1 MKKLFYLLGVAAV
14 LMATGCKKEKD
25 GGKSV
30 SCNLP
35 STPVPSEMVG
45 NWANGYNSSTQLV
58 DTYNGQYLG
67 NAWQSGK
74 FFHFSEDGKYA
85 EFYYM
90 ANSGLSSSTATRVI
104 GTVTFD
110 EAEGTFTFH
119 GCKGH
124 YRGWQNGQLT
134 VDRDATQDEV
144 ENYLTQTYYYSFEET
159 GGNLWMQIR
168 FEPGGTPTS
177 FRSVE

>member
-1 MKKLFYLLGVAAV
+1 MNNSSVIVFASSYLLHYEQERRGDNFAPLIFKVMKKLFYYLMVVAV
-14 LMATGCKKEKD
+14 LVVTGCKKNKD
-25 GGKSV
+25 GNGRVNCS
-30 SCNLP
+30 LP

-90 ANSGLSSSTATRVI
+90 ANAGLSSSTATRVI

-110 EAEGTFTFH
+110 EI
-119 GCKGH
+119 
-124 YRGWQNGQLT
+124 
-134 VDRDATQDEV
+134 RDGVFA
-144 ENYLTQTYYYSFEET
+144 YST
-159 GGNLWMQIR
+159 LLKLLGVP
-168 FEPGGTPTS
+168 PGS
-177 FRSVE
+177 KSL